1 MSETQTRAG
10 NEHMTAGWDEGAE
23 LCGIHKPR
31 LGSLTPA
38 PLWGVPVFG
47 SFSMSVKEEKWRL
60 FRRGPP
66 RPPSSLQESEAEG
79 VVITTG

>member
-38 PLWGVPVFG
+38 PL
-47 SFSMSVKEEKWRL
+47 
-60 FRRGPP
+60 
-66 RPPSSLQESEAEG
+66 
-79 VVITTG
+79 

>member
-31 LGSLTPA
+31 LGSLT
-38 PLWGVPVFG
+38 
-47 SFSMSVKEEKWRL
+47 RL
-60 FRRGPP
+60 LYEASPC
-66 RPPSSLQESEAEG
+66 LEASECL
-79 VVITTG
+79 